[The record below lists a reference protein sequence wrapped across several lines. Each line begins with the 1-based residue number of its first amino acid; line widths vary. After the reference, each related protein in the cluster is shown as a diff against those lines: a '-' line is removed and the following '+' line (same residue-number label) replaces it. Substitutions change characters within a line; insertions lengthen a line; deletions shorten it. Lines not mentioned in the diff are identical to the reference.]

1 MLEDLVKTLK
11 YRQMFP
17 CERTTGPDPERSAQ
31 RRVARG

>member
-17 CERTTGPDPERSAQ
+17 CERTTDRIHRESPR
-31 RRVARG
+31 RRVVQG